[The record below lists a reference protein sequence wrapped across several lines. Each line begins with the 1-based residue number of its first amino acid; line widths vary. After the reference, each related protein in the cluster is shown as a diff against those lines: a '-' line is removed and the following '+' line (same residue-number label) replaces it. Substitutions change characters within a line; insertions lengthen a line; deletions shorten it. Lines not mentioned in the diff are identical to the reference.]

1 MEMDGGNSCPSSEW
15 QTAVINFML
24 RGILSEN
31 IYILN
36 KGKVLT
42 PFIHKA

>member
-1 MEMDGGNSCPSSEW
+1 MEAAAAPDQNGRLQS
-15 QTAVINFML
+15 VINFML
-24 RGILSEN
+24 RRILSEN